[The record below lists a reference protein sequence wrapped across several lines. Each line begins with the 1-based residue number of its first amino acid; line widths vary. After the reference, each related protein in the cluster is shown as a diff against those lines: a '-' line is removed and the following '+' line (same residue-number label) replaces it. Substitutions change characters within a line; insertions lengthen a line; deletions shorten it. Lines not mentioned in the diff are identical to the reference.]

1 MISNHEQSRTVTNNV
16 KGTLVDDFG
25 IKRGSWVLF
34 LGVLL
39 ILISFTGVSV
49 AQVPV
54 EIHPQESKM
63 PHADFVATTLKRQ
76 FRPDM
81 ARLYPKHHAALYSY
95 RSKSVSTEIDLL
107 LESKWNVYVVSLS
120 RDRFLVL
127 DRSGMQLVEFNVTK
141 GTKQVI
147 AVRGQGATDLFFP
160 RSMMIE
166 GETVFVPM
174 GGYRITAFDCSVEP
188 CTLGYTV
195 PLDKV
200 NAGSMDRLGGQFLIF
215 RQATG
220 LSNDHPDIETVGAY
234 SASVVDRDG
243 KVVQSFGEGYDY
255 GVHWMLLDAFQKG
268 FIARIPGSDHSV
280 IAYES
285 FPFVYVFDKEHQL
298 KSKLRLPGFTVG
310 ERRYEPDTGA
320 LHISYNK
327 MSLISQMVRLDQDR
341 VLVEIFSR
349 GIEGVAAK
357 LERSSYHILD
367 PVRTQLHHMGDMTG
381 STGRLLFTDHGVL
394 FVSEESV
401 RWIPF
406 D

>member
-1 MISNHEQSRTVTNNV
+1 MNNV
-16 KGTLVDDFG
+16 KGKLVEDIG

-39 ILISFTGVSV
+39 ILISFTSVST

-63 PHADFVATTLKRQ
+63 PHADFVATTLKQQ

-81 ARLYPKHHAALYSY
+81 AGLYPKHHSVFYSY
-95 RSKSVSTEIDLL
+95 RSESASTEIDLL
-107 LESKWNVYVVSLS
+107 LQSKWNVNVVSLS

-160 RSMMIE
+160 KSMMIE
-166 GETVFVPM
+166 GSTVFVPM

-200 NAGSMDRLGGQFLIF
+200 NAGSMDRVGDQFLIF

-234 SASVVDRDG
+234 SASVVNRDG
-243 KVVQSFGEGYDY
+243 KIIQSFGDGYDY

-268 FIARIPGSDHSV
+268 FIAHLPGSDHSV

-285 FPFVYVFDKEHQL
+285 FPYVSIFNKERQL
-298 KSKLRLPGFTVG
+298 TSKLRLPDFMVG

-320 LHISYNK
+320 LHLSYNK
-327 MSLISQMVRLDQDR
+327 MSLMSQMVRLDQDR
-341 VLVEIFSR
+341 LLIEVFSR
-349 GIEGVAAK
+349 GGEGVAANF
-357 LERSSYHILD
+357 ERSSYYILD
-367 PVRTQLHHMGDMTG
+367 PFRTQLHHMGDLADRKV
-381 STGRLLFTDHGVL
+381 RLIFANHGVL
-394 FVSEESV
+394 YVSEDSV
-401 RWIPF
+401 RWLPF

>member
-1 MISNHEQSRTVTNNV
+1 VEDI
-16 KGTLVDDFG
+16 G
-25 IKRGSWVLF
+25 IKRATSVLF
-34 LGVLL
+34 IVVIL
-39 ILISFTGVSV
+39 ILVFASVSV

-63 PHADFVATTLKRQ
+63 PHADAVATTLKRQ

-81 ARLYPKHHAALYSY
+81 AGLYPKHHAAFYSY
-95 RSKSVSTEIDLL
+95 RSESASTEIDLL
-107 LESKWNVYVVSLS
+107 IESKWNVNVVSLS
-120 RDRFLVL
+120 SDRFLVL

-160 RSMMIE
+160 KSMMIE
-166 GETVFVPM
+166 GSTVFVPM

-200 NAGSMDRLGGQFLIF
+200 NAGSMDRTGGQFLIF

-234 SASVVDRDG
+234 SASVVDSDG
-243 KVVQSFGEGYDY
+243 KVVQSFGDGYDY
-255 GVHWMLLDAFQKG
+255 GAHWMLLDAFQKG
-268 FIARIPGSDHSV
+268 FILNLHGSEHSI
-280 IAYES
+280 IAFES
-285 FPFVYVFDKEHQL
+285 FPFVYVFDNDYKPA
-298 KSKLRLPGFTVG
+298 SKLRLPDFMVG

-320 LHISYNK
+320 LHLSYNK

-341 VLVEIFSR
+341 LLIEVFSR
-349 GIEGVAAK
+349 GGEGVAANF
-357 LERSSYHILD
+357 ERSSYYILD
-367 PVRTQLHHMGDMTG
+367 PFRTQLHHMGDLAD
-381 STGRLLFTDHGVL
+381 SKVRLIFANHGVL
-394 FVSEESV
+394 YVSEDSV
-401 RWIPF
+401 RWLPF